1 MEGER
6 YSRAMNDT
14 QSALRSESR
23 DFARVRD
30 DFPVAK
36 RRAYLNNAS
45 IGPMSNRVVA
55 AVDAFMHDV
64 RDNGRNNYP
73 HWCRHADTAIK
84 DRIAAMIGAGRDE
97 IAFVKNTTEGLA
109 IVANGIDWKPGDN
122 VIVPDIEYSSNVY
135 CCMNLQ
141 RWGVEL
147 RWLKNR
153 EGRILN
159 DDLRALMDSRT
170 RLVSLSSVQFSNGFR
185 HDIVAAGELCRAK
198 GVLLCLDAIQWV
210 GSLHIDMSSLPIDF
224 MAFGGHKWMLA
235 PIGTGIFYCAKSA
248 LDKIRPSVVGYHS
261 VDKGEDHLD
270 YGLDF
275 RPNAGRFEEALVN
288 FPGIYGLD
296 AAVQTVSELGT
307 KRVEQHIL
315 RLAALAADAVQWK
328 GYEILSPWRLD
339 ERSGILSF
347 RHPTIAADQI
357 AQRLN
362 AAGVDLAV
370 RAGALRISPSYYNN
384 DSDIM
389 RLAEALP

>member
-1 MEGER
+1 
-6 YSRAMNDT
+6 
-14 QSALRSESR
+14 
-23 DFARVRD
+23 
-30 DFPVAK
+30 
-36 RRAYLNNAS
+36 
-45 IGPMSNRVVA
+45 MSNRVVA
-55 AVDAFMHDV
+55 AVDTFMADV

-84 DRIAAMIGAGRDE
+84 DRIGGLIGAERGE

-109 IVANGIDWKPGDN
+109 IAANGLDWRPGDN
-122 VIVPDIEYSSNVY
+122 VIVPDIEYPSNVY
-135 CCMNLQ
+135 CCMNLE
-141 RWGVEL
+141 RWGVEV

-153 EGRILN
+153 DGRILN
-159 DDLRALMDSRT
+159 DDLRALIDSRT

-185 HDIVAAGELCRAK
+185 HDIAGAGELCRSK

-210 GSLHIDMSSLPIDF
+210 GALHIDIASLPIDF

-235 PIGTGIFYCAKSA
+235 PIGTGIFYCSKAA

-261 VDKGEDHLD
+261 VDKGEDHMD
-270 YGLDF
+270 YALDF

-288 FPGIYGLD
+288 FPGIYGFD
-296 AAVQTVSELGT
+296 AAVQTVSELGAR
-307 KRVEQHIL
+307 RVERHIL
-315 RLAALAADAVQWK
+315 RLAALGAEQVQKK
-328 GYEILSPWRLD
+328 GYEILSPWREG

-347 RHPTIAADQI
+347 RHPSIPADQI
-357 AQRLN
+357 AQRMN

-370 RAGALRISPSYYNN
+370 RAGALRIWPSYYNN

>member
-1 MEGER
+1 
-6 YSRAMNDT
+6 MNVT
-14 QSALRSESR
+14 ESALRSESR
-23 DFARVRD
+23 DFELVRQ
-30 DFPVAK
+30 DFPVAR

-55 AVDAFMHDV
+55 AVDAFMADV

-73 HWCRHADTAIK
+73 DWCRHADTAIK
-84 DRIAAMIGAGRDE
+84 DRIGALIGADRAE

-109 IVANGIDWKPGDN
+109 IAANGLDWRPGDN
-122 VIVPDIEYSSNVY
+122 VIVPDIEYPSNVY

-141 RWGVEL
+141 RWGVEV

-153 EGRILN
+153 DGRVLN
-159 DDLRALMDSRT
+159 DDLRALIDSRT

-185 HDIVAAGELCRAK
+185 HDIAAAGELCRSK

-210 GSLHIDMSSLPIDF
+210 GALHIDMASLPIDF

-235 PIGTGIFYCAKSA
+235 PIGTGVFYCSKDA

-261 VDKGEDHLD
+261 VDKGEDHMD

-296 AAVQTVSELGT
+296 AAVQTLSELGT
-307 KRVEQHIL
+307 ARVERHIL
-315 RLAALAADAVQWK
+315 ALTARAAEAVQRK
-328 GYEILSPWRLD
+328 GYEILSPWREG

-347 RHPTIAADQI
+347 RHPSVPADQI

-362 AAGVDLAV
+362 AAGVDMAV
-370 RAGALRISPSYYNN
+370 RAGALRISPTYYNN
-384 DSDIM
+384 VSDITRM
-389 RLAEALP
+389 AEALP

>member
-1 MEGER
+1 
-6 YSRAMNDT
+6 MNVT
-14 QSALRSESR
+14 ESALRSESR
-23 DFARVRD
+23 DFDQVRQ
-30 DFPVAK
+30 DFPVAQ

-55 AVDAFMHDV
+55 AVDAFMADV

-73 HWCRHADTAIK
+73 NWCRHADTAIK
-84 DRIAAMIGAGRDE
+84 DRIGALIGADRAE

-109 IVANGIDWKPGDN
+109 IAANGLDWRPGDN
-122 VIVPDIEYSSNVY
+122 VIVPDIEYPSNVY

-141 RWGVEL
+141 RWGVEV

-153 EGRILN
+153 DGRILN
-159 DDLRALMDSRT
+159 DDLRALIDSRT

-185 HDIVAAGELCRAK
+185 HDIAAAGELCRAK

-235 PIGTGIFYCAKSA
+235 PIGTGVFYCSKDA

-261 VDKGEDHLD
+261 VDKGEDHMD
-270 YGLDF
+270 YSLDF

-296 AAVQTVSELGT
+296 AAVQTLSELGT
-307 KRVEQHIL
+307 ARVERHIL
-315 RLAALAADAVQWK
+315 ALAARAAEAVQRK
-328 GYEILSPWRLD
+328 GYEILSPWREG

-347 RHPTIAADQI
+347 RHPSMPADQI
-357 AQRLN
+357 AQRMN

-370 RAGALRISPSYYNN
+370 RAGALRISPTYYNN
-384 DSDIM
+384 VSDITRM
-389 RLAEALP
+389 AEALP